1 VRLRTAAWLNVI
13 VHAIGLVLALGMRP
27 GTGAFSVGER
37 MAFLARAPIAWT
49 AGWGVW
55 MVCALALGGF
65 FVILSGELANFN
77 RTVARAALLCVGVA
91 LAVDLFCDAAQ
102 IAVLPLAARGDA
114 AQFLVV
120 ERWVGIGGTLV
131 ANGLYTLGAVVVSL
145 SLSRARERWL
155 GLLLGVAGGAMAIGG
170 VLGSA
175 RLIEVA
181 TGPTII
187 LYCGWALAVAS
198 SLDR

>member
-1 VRLRTAAWLNVI
+1 MRLRTAAWLNVI

-27 GTGAFSVGER
+27 GTGVFSVGER
-37 MAFLARAPIAWT
+37 MQFLARSPLQWT
-49 AGWGVW
+49 AGWGAW
-55 MVCALALGGF
+55 MMCALALGGY
-65 FVILSGELANFN
+65 FVILSGALP
-77 RTVARAALLCVGVA
+77 RVVARAALLCVGVA

-102 IAVLPLAARGDA
+102 IAVVPLAARGDA
-114 AQFLVV
+114 ELFLVV

-131 ANGLYTLGAVVVSL
+131 ANGLYTLGALVVSL
-145 SLSRARERWL
+145 SLARARERRL
-155 GLLLGVAGGAMAIGG
+155 GMLLGVAGGAMAVGG
-170 VLGSA
+170 VIGSA
-175 RLIEVA
+175 RLVEVA